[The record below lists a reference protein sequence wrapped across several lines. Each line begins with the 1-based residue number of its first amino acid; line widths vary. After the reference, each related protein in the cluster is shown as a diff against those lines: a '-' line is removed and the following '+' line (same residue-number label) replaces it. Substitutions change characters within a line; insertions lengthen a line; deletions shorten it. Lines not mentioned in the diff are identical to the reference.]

1 MLDLSGSLK
10 KNDTVKALKDFVEDY
25 PEYPNDVKI
34 ITCALMGHGTSL
46 ETEMHEG
53 DW

>member
-1 MLDLSGSLK
+1 MLNLSGSLK
-10 KNDTVKALKDFVEDY
+10 KNDTVKALKYFVEDY
-25 PEYPNDVKI
+25 SENDVKI

>member
-1 MLDLSGSLK
+1 MLNLSGYLT
-10 KNDTVKALKDFVEDY
+10 KNDTVQTLKKFVEDY

-34 ITCALMGHGTSL
+34 ITCAFMGHGTSL
-46 ETEMHEG
+46 ETEMNEG